1 LYAGALT
8 PPLSVAPKRTSW
20 PLTLQIFDTMQRR
33 KVPFEP
39 RIPGE
44 VAMYVCGPTVYDVPH
59 LGHGRTALTYDT
71 IRRYLTWSGFDVTV
85 ASNVTDIDDK
95 IIARAEREG
104 RTEPDVAA
112 EFTATYDAE
121 MERLDILPAQTRP
134 HATQF
139 IEGMIE
145 IISTL
150 IERGAAYVVDGKGVY
165 FSVAGLADYGR
176 LAGRTLDQLLEDA
189 GSRVE
194 VDPDKRSPLDFA
206 LWKSTKSG
214 EPSWATPWGE
224 GRPGWHTECVAMSL
238 AALGPGFDIHGGG
251 DDLAFPHHQNEWAQ
265 VEAIGE
271 RFARIWVHSAMV
283 NVGGEKMSKSL
294 GNFTNLAAAIDEVG
308 PRAVRL
314 LVLQTH
320 YRRAMEMGRDS
331 LAAAAEAIKRLDAF
345 GRRMNSAGIDPG
357 SFSDPDAGDL
367 DRFRSAMDDDFG
379 TPAAVDQAF
388 TLIRQANTALDGDD
402 IEDAKRLAGTAGAI
416 FDVLGLGF
424 IADQGSGAD
433 GRVDALIAERTQ
445 ARADRDYARSDEI
458 RDELADQ
465 GILIEDTS
473 SGTVWHRA

>member
-1 LYAGALT
+1 M
-8 PPLSVAPKRTSW
+8 V
-20 PLTLQIFDTMQRR
+20 
-33 KVPFEP
+33 E
-39 RIPGE
+39 
-44 VAMYVCGPTVYDVPH
+44 
-59 LGHGRTALTYDT
+59 
-71 IRRYLTWSGFDVTV
+71 
-85 ASNVTDIDDK
+85 
-95 IIARAEREG
+95 
-104 RTEPDVAA
+104 
-112 EFTATYDAE
+112 
-121 MERLDILPAQTRP
+121 
-134 HATQF
+134 
-139 IEGMIE
+139 
-145 IISTL
+145 
-150 IERGAAYVVDGKGVY
+150 GKGVY

-265 VEAIGE
+265 AEAIGE
-271 RFARIWVHSAMV
+271 QFARIWVHSAMV

-331 LAAAAEAIKRLDAF
+331 LAAAAEAIKRLDAL

-357 SFSDPDAGDL
+357 SLSDPDAGDL

-402 IEDAKRLAGTAGAI
+402 IEGARRLAGTAGAI

-424 IADQGSGAD
+424 IAAQGSGAD
-433 GRVDALIAERTQ
+433 GGVDALIAERTQ

-458 RDELADQ
+458 RDELAAQ